1 MLQLCYIFITGYIGL
16 FVETNHIIYKYV
28 VLKGGLDFKLEVKG
42 KKVGFV
48 LTGSFCTFSKTIP
61 KIKELKKLG
70 ADIVPIM
77 SYNSYELDT
86 KFGKAK
92 DFIKEI
98 EEITQR
104 DIIHS
109 IQEAEPIGP
118 KHLTDIMIVAPASG
132 NTMSKLA
139 CDIIDTPATMAVK
152 SHLRNNLP
160 VVIAPST
167 NNGLGANLVSIGK
180 LINRKNYYFVPFRQD
195 NPITKPRSIVF
206 DPQYIIK
213 TVEKALD
220 GEQIEPI
227 LI

>member
-1 MLQLCYIFITGYIGL
+1 MEL
-16 FVETNHIIYKYV
+16 
-28 VLKGGLDFKLEVKG
+28 KG

-61 KIKELKKLG
+61 KMKEIKALG
-70 ADIVPIM
+70 ADIIPIM
-77 SYNSYELDT
+77 SYNSYDLDT
-86 KFGKAK
+86 KFGDAK
-92 DFIKEI
+92 QFINDV
-98 EEITQR
+98 EEIAEKE
-104 DIIHS
+104 IIHS
-109 IQEAEPIGP
+109 IQGAEPIGP

-167 NNGLGANLVSIGK
+167 NNGLAANLVSIGN

-206 DPQYIIK
+206 DPEYIVR
-213 TVEKALD
+213 TLECALD

-227 LI
+227 LL